1 MNAGLF
7 GSWWHTILLLA
18 NIIIT
23 PKDNNDPGTMPGV
36 VVRVI
41 IAVLAVLEQ

>member
-1 MNAGLF
+1 M
-7 GSWWHTILLLA
+7 LLLA
-18 NIIIT
+18 NSIIT
-23 PKDNNDPGTMPGV
+23 AKDNHDPGTMPGV